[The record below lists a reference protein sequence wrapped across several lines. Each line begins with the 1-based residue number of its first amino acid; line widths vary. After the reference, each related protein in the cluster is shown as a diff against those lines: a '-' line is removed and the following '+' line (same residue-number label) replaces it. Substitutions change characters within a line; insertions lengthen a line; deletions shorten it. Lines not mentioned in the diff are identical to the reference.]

1 MTRFDAARREAL
13 IRDLLGTL
21 LGRPVD
27 LLPFDEVRERLR
39 LSKLVDRGL
48 RDVPVEKIVG
58 TLGREREFNRAF
70 LPRTETLR
78 ERWDDVSD
86 LADRRGFPPVELY
99 QVGDAY
105 FVVDGHH
112 RVSVAHRLHQPT
124 IEARV
129 KEFLT
134 PVPFPAD
141 ASPRDVLLKEGL
153 ADFLA
158 TTGLVPENEDD
169 FRVTEPKG
177 YEKLLEHISTHRY
190 YRGVDLARPFSWPE
204 AVASWRDLVYRPMV
218 SLIEKSGVLEEFPG
232 RTETDLYLFVMDHL
246 RHLRTQY
253 GDRDVSWSRAVRHFV
268 LTEKEAGSLVERL
281 KGWWTRLR
289 KGRRE
294 PPSSS

>member
-48 RDVPVEKIVG
+48 RDVPLEKIVG

-70 LPRTETLR
+70 LPRAEVLR

-112 RVSVAHRLHQPT
+112 RVSVAHRLRQPT
-124 IEARV
+124 IEAHV

-134 PVPFPAD
+134 PVPFPAE
-141 ASPRDVLLKEGL
+141 ASPEDVLLKEGL

-169 FRVTEPKG
+169 YRVTEPKG

-190 YRGVDLARPFSWPE
+190 YRGIDLSRPFSWPE

-218 SLIEKSGVLEEFPG
+218 SLIRKSGVLEEFPG

-246 RHLRTQY
+246 RHLRTLY
-253 GDRDVSWSRAVRHFV
+253 GDRDVSWSRAVRHFA
-268 LTEKEAGSLVERL
+268 LAEKEAGSLVERV
-281 KGWWTRLR
+281 KGWWTSLR
-289 KGRRE
+289 KGRPGPR
-294 PPSSS
+294 

>member
-48 RDVPVEKIVG
+48 RDVPLEKIVG

-70 LPRTETLR
+70 LPRAEVLR

-112 RVSVAHRLHQPT
+112 RVSVAHRLRQPT

-134 PVPFPAD
+134 PVPFPTEV
-141 ASPRDVLLKEGL
+141 SPEDVLLKEGL

-158 TTGLVPENEDD
+158 TTGLFPENEDD
-169 FRVTEPKG
+169 YRVTEPKG

-190 YRGVDLARPFSWPE
+190 YRGIDLSRARLRGLRPF
-204 AVASWRDLVYRPMV
+204 
-218 SLIEKSGVLEEFPG
+218 
-232 RTETDLYLFVMDHL
+232 
-246 RHLRTQY
+246 
-253 GDRDVSWSRAVRHFV
+253 
-268 LTEKEAGSLVERL
+268 
-281 KGWWTRLR
+281 
-289 KGRRE
+289 RRGAT
-294 PPSSS
+294 SSIARWCR